1 MSDWT
6 WELIKA
12 HDSLT
17 EGPVWDGTALFYN
30 ECFANT
36 TYRINPDSNEV
47 EVWRTDT
54 GAANGANFSRD
65 GRLFNCEGA
74 AKRMT
79 EVHGPDDVTIIATEH
94 DGVPFNAPNDVAIDN
109 AGRVWF
115 TDPNYGER
123 PTEMDNESVYRA
135 DEVNGSWTTTRVTFD
150 TTRPNGLIFSADELL
165 LYVADTPNGPMEHNQ
180 LRSYPV
186 NSDGSLG
193 DHTVLHDFG
202 VGRGIDGMCLTADG
216 NILATA
222 GSETAAPGAMLYLFA
237 PSGRVLS
244 TAPTPADSPTNCAF
258 AEEGLNVIYVTF
270 ATGHV
275 YRVPGSGL
283 SGLRLYP

>member
-79 EVHGPDDVTIIATEH
+79 EVHGPDDVTVIAAEH
-94 DGVPFNAPNDVAIDN
+94 DGVPFNAPNDVAIDS

-135 DEVNGSWTTTRVTFD
+135 DEVNASWTTTRVTFD

-165 LYVADTPNGPMEHNQ
+165 LYVADTPSGPKEHNQ

-186 NSDGSLG
+186 KSDGSLG
-193 DHTVLHDFG
+193 DYTVLHDFG

-222 GSETAAPGAMLYLFA
+222 GSDAAGPGAMLYLFA

-258 AEEGLNVIYVTF
+258 AEEGFNVIYVTF

-275 YRVPGSGL
+275 YRVPDGGL
-283 SGLRLYP
+283 SGLRLNP